1 MIRDLTI
8 FSRKKKKHP
17 LLGRKPILRAFKPHK
32 SQPNGPIFQIN
43 LYQMWMD
50 PPTWEPES
58 ELTIAALYASEV
70 RRSCW
75 GGPRPQGIW
84 DLKTPPYPGGTS
96 NPKKKTPEIYFFFH
110 PWKLELKTTHSIL
123 YFLRFFCPEPDFFVW
138 PLRLCY
144 PPVNIPQKCGKS
156 IILPTGKP

>member
-1 MIRDLTI
+1 MCCGIYIIWLGDRILFYPIPVISKICPVNPFYDNHKLYYSIILEKWTNIPIISDYCPLCPIPLYRMKSADWWYLILYSKLT
-8 FSRKKKKHP
+8 SSLSNKV
-17 LLGRKPILRAFKPHK
+17 PIISVLIL
-32 SQPNGPIFQIN
+32 SIV
-43 LYQMWMD
+43 
-50 PPTWEPES
+50 S
-58 ELTIAALYASEV
+58 
-70 RRSCW
+70 
-75 GGPRPQGIW
+75 
-84 DLKTPPYPGGTS
+84 
-96 NPKKKTPEIYFFFH
+96 FFH